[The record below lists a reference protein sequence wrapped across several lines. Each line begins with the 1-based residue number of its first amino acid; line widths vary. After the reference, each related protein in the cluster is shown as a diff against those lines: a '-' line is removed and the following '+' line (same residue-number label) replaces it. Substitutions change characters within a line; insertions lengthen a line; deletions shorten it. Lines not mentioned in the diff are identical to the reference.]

1 MNSDST
7 SVLLINAGGTI
18 SMIENYTTGMLE
30 CFNLE
35 GLKIQIPEIGKF
47 GFRIDACEMERPA
60 DSADS
65 TPDQWRQLAECIC
78 RNYDSYSG
86 FVILHGTD
94 TMAYTASALS
104 FMLRGLAKP
113 VILTGAQL
121 PIGMVRTDAKENL
134 MTSIEIAAAHG
145 SDGLPMVPE
154 VCIFFGNR
162 LTRGNRTSKLNAEG
176 FNAFRSYNYPAL
188 ATAGIHIRYD
198 LTAIDRDIAGR
209 CLHARCNMDT
219 NIGILKIFPGIRE
232 NVVQALLSIEGLRGV
247 VLETYGTGNAPRN
260 GWLVSH
266 LREAMD
272 REVVIVNVSQCKT
285 GMVDMN
291 RYGTGAQLMEAGVLS
306 GYDSTT
312 EAAVTKLMYL
322 FGQNLEAEEVC
333 YWMSRSLAGEVT
345 LPKRR
350 Q

>member
-1 MNSDST
+1 MNSDDT

-35 GLKIQIPEIGKF
+35 GLKAQVPELGKF
-47 GFRIDACEMERPA
+47 GFRIDACETRQPI

-65 TPDQWRQLAECIC
+65 TPDLWRQLAECIC
-78 RNYDSYSG
+78 ENYASYSG

-104 FMLRGLAKP
+104 FMLRDLAKP

-121 PIGMVRTDAKENL
+121 PVGMVRTDAKENL
-134 MTSIEIAAAHG
+134 MTSIEIAAARG

-198 LTAIDRDIAGR
+198 LRAINRDIAGCRLHPR
-209 CLHARCNMDT
+209 CDMDT
-219 NIGILKIFPGIRE
+219 NVGILKIFPGIRE

-260 GWLVSH
+260 GWLVRH

-272 REVVIVNVSQCKT
+272 REMVIVNVSQCKT

-306 GYDSTT
+306 GYDCTT
-312 EAAVTKLMYL
+312 EAAVTKLMHL

-333 YWMSRSLAGEVT
+333 YWMSRSLAGEITV
-345 LPKRR
+345 PKRR